1 MIKNIVHVVGA
12 RPNFIKAAPVI
23 HNIKEKVPEVRQILI
38 HTGQHY
44 DKNLSD
50 VFFSAL
56 RMPKPDINLKVGSSK
71 MHGKQVADVIVGI
84 EKYLV
89 NKKVDLL
96 VVYGDV
102 NSTLG
107 ATLAAV
113 KMGIKVAHVESGL
126 RSRDRSMPEEIN
138 RMIVDRISDYHFVTE
153 RDAVHNLLSEG
164 INRHSIFFVGNTM
177 IDSLYGVL
185 GKLPESSEKE
195 DYILATLHR
204 PSNVDNEPGLR
215 KILDICKSVG
225 KKVIF
230 PMHPRTKNNF
240 GKFGLLEEAL
250 KVPNLEIIDPV
261 GYFEFV
267 SLMKNSFAV
276 LTDSGGVQEETT
288 ALSVPCLTLRNNT
301 ERPSTIEE
309 GTNQLVDSVEEVTSA
324 VLGIEKEENKE
335 RSKPEK
341 WDGQSGKRIS
351 QVIKQIFER
360 KEN

>member
-1 MIKNIVHVVGA
+1 MPDVK
-12 RPNFIKAAPVI
+12 
-23 HNIKEKVPEVRQILI
+23 QILI

-56 RMPKPDINLKVGSSK
+56 KMPKPDINLKIGSSK

-84 EKYLV
+84 EKYLMS
-89 NKKVDLL
+89 KKVDLL

-113 KMGIKVAHVESGL
+113 KMGIKVAHIESGL
-126 RSRDRSMPEEIN
+126 RSHDRSMPEEIN

-153 RDAVHNLLSEG
+153 RDAVHNLLAEG
-164 INRHSIFFVGNTM
+164 LNRHSMFFVGNTM

-185 GKLPESSEKE
+185 DKVPESSEKE
-195 DYILATLHR
+195 EYILVTLHR
-204 PSNVDNEPGLR
+204 PSNVDSELGLR
-215 KILDICKSVG
+215 KILDICRSID
-225 KKVIF
+225 KKIIF
-230 PMHPRTKNNF
+230 PMHPRTKNSF
-240 GKFGLLEEAL
+240 RKFGLLDEVS
-250 KVPNLEIIDPV
+250 KIPNLKIIEPV

-288 ALSVPCLTLRNNT
+288 ALSVPCLTLRKNT
-301 ERPSTIEE
+301 ERPSTVKE
-309 GTNQLVDSVEEVTSA
+309 GTNQLVDTPEEVVSA
-324 VLGIEKEENKE
+324 VSNIENEVGKS
-335 RSKPEK
+335 RPKPEK

-351 QVIKQIFER
+351 QVLKQIFER